1 MPAFPPDDHTHT
13 EWSWDAPSGS
23 MEGSCARAVELGLP
37 SIAFTEHV
45 DFTRWLLAPEVE
57 GEEEWFDP
65 AWVGPDGRF
74 RPPPLDTAGYLACVQ
89 RCREKFPDLRIVS
102 GAELGE
108 PHWHEQQVSA
118 VLGAGGFDRVLGSVH
133 TLAPD
138 EPWMVDDHLYQQ
150 LGPAATIRRYLAEAL
165 RLASSSAPFAVLAH
179 IDYPLRFWPSGR
191 PVRPGRLRGRVPRC
205 PARAG
210 PVRPGARNQHPG
222 APARPDRALVAPGR
236 RRNRLV
242 RQRRPPARSRRR
254 GPGRSRRHGR
264 GRRFPPRPP
273 PARLLAP
280 APTIRLNNVVDEA
293 PTSF

>member
-1 MPAFPPDDHTHT
+1 
-13 EWSWDAPSGS
+13 

-57 GEEEWFDP
+57 GEEGWFDP

-74 RPPPLDTAGYLACVQ
+74 RPPPLDSAGYLACVQ

-138 EPWMVDDHLYQQ
+138 EPWMVDDHLCQQ

-179 IDYPLRFWPSGR
+179 IDYPLRFWPESAGPFDPGAFEDEYRGVLHALARSGR
-191 PVRPGRLRGRVPRC
+191 ALEINTRVPLPAPIVRWWHQAGGEAVSFGSDAHRPAAVAAGLAEAAAMAEAAGFHPGRQPDAVLSC
-205 PARAG
+205 
-210 PVRPGARNQHPG
+210 VRSP
-222 APARPDRALVAPGR
+222 
-236 RRNRLV
+236 
-242 RQRRPPARSRRR
+242 RSR
-254 GPGRSRRHGR
+254 SSTS
-264 GRRFPPRPP
+264 PPR
-273 PARLLAP
+273 
-280 APTIRLNNVVDEA
+280 
-293 PTSF
+293 

>member
-1 MPAFPPDDHTHT
+1 
-13 EWSWDAPSGS
+13 

-45 DFTRWLLAPEVE
+45 DFTRWLLAPEVG

-65 AWVGPDGRF
+65 AWLGPDGRF

-89 RCREKFPDLRIVS
+89 DCREKFPDLRIVS

-179 IDYPLRFWPSGR
+179 IDYPLRFWPESAGPFDPAAFEDEYRGALHALARSGR
-191 PVRPGRLRGRVPRC
+191 ALEINTRVPLPAQIVRWWHQAGGEAVSFGSDAHRPAAVAAGLAEAAAMAEAAGFHPGRHLHDFWLR
-205 PARAG
+205 
-210 PVRPGARNQHPG
+210 HP
-222 APARPDRALVAPGR
+222 P
-236 RRNRLV
+236 
-242 RQRRPPARSRRR
+242 SR
-254 GPGRSRRHGR
+254 
-264 GRRFPPRPP
+264 
-273 PARLLAP
+273 
-280 APTIRLNNVVDEA
+280 
-293 PTSF
+293 